1 MVPGMDLA
9 PKDCIGDSGVVADTF
24 DAIAVDL
31 NVGRHRRGLGSGYR
45 RGNELRYKF
54 RWFRPWEESHLGFVL
69 KIHVLRDQHHH
80 PRWLSA
86 LNLKQAP
93 DDPVILVVRIEP

>member
-31 NVGRHRRGLGSGYR
+31 NVGRHRRASVQVTGAATSFGINSGGSAHGR
-45 RGNELRYKF
+45 KA
-54 RWFRPWEESHLGFVL
+54 
-69 KIHVLRDQHHH
+69 I
-80 PRWLSA
+80 SA
-86 LNLKQAP
+86 LF
-93 DDPVILVVRIEP
+93 